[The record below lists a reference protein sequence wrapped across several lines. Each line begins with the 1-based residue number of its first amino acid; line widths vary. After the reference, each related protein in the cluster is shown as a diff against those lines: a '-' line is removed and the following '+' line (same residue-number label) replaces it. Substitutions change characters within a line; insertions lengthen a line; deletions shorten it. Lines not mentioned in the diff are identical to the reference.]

1 MELEKSNIHMNKIVE
16 SQRAT
21 FYVTKECNLP
31 EQSMESIINHQEK
44 ITLDSGIIR
53 GNQVIINGNISY
65 GIMFYGEDNAPS
77 GVTGEIP
84 FEENIKI
91 NTTEENIKAS
101 VDLIILSG
109 SIKMIDNRNYIYKIQ
124 VMANINIE
132 KIEDI
137 EAVCAISREN
147 TMTKYKTIENLM
159 ILADRNETFRI
170 NERISL
176 PSGSPAIEKIIWRD
190 VKIRK
195 LTTKMLEGMI
205 HLSGQLKVFIMYT
218 PEEQS
223 IPVQWFDT
231 VIDFSGTLEA
241 PEAREDLIS
250 YICGDIHNV
259 ELEDT
264 MNQDNEMKD
273 LDISALLKLSI
284 KIYEENKMDVLED
297 IYAPDVDLC
306 PMEKEQK
313 YEKLLVKNESRTKNI
328 IKIDVDQSK
337 GHILQICNSDT
348 RLQIDNISV
357 GENNLKVT
365 GKIRATIIY
374 ISSDDIYSICCQTK
388 ETDFEHRIDT
398 EGISKDDKYYIN
410 WKVEQVSSNM
420 ISTNQVEVK
429 SVIALQA
436 MVFKEEKC
444 NFVWD
449 IEEKPVDWAK
459 FNDAPI
465 LKGYIVRKG
474 DTLWKLA
481 KANYTTVDNIMKINQ
496 LENEKIREGDKLL
509 LVKNCQ

>member
-1 MELEKSNIHMNKIVE
+1 
-16 SQRAT
+16 
-21 FYVTKECNLP
+21 
-31 EQSMESIINHQEK
+31 
-44 ITLDSGIIR
+44 
-53 GNQVIINGNISY
+53 
-65 GIMFYGEDNAPS
+65 
-77 GVTGEIP
+77 
-84 FEENIKI
+84 
-91 NTTEENIKAS
+91 
-101 VDLIILSG
+101 
-109 SIKMIDNRNYIYKIQ
+109 
-124 VMANINIE
+124 
-132 KIEDI
+132 
-137 EAVCAISREN
+137 
-147 TMTKYKTIENLM
+147 MTKYKTIENLM

-176 PSGSPAIEKIIWRD
+176 PSGNPTIEKIIWSD

-259 ELEDT
+259 ELEAT

-357 GENNLKVT
+357 GENNLRVT

-449 IEEKPVDWAK
+449 IEEKPIDWAK